1 MNLLDEVKK
10 IQSYI
15 NRNYDVP
22 NELINNF
29 TKRENESQKLLLIKT
44 TKYDLKILLGI
55 PEDNHFLKGISDF
68 YIGLDYNANKK
79 YRTEL
84 GYQGGGYHDKYNLK
98 DYSNI
103 DEFIQKFCNKR
114 EYKQISIFDIER
126 EDTKNET
133 S

>member
-1 MNLLDEVKK
+1 MNLLDELKK

-22 NELINNF
+22 NELINSLI
-29 TKRENESQKLLLIKT
+29 KCENESSKCILVKT
-44 TKYDLKILLGI
+44 TKYDLEILLGI

-68 YIGLDYNANKK
+68 YISLDYNANKK

-84 GYQGGGYHDKYNLK
+84 GYRGGGYHEKYNPN

-103 DEFIQKFCNKR
+103 DVFIQKFCNKR
-114 EYKQISIFDIER
+114 EYEQISIFDIER
-126 EDTKNET
+126 EIQNEI
-133 S
+133 